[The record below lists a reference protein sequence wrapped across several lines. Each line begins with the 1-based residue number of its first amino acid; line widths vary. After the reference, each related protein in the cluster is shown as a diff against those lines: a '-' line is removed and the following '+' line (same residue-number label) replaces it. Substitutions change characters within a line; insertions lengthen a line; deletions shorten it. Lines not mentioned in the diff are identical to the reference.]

1 MKKHITVNQ
10 MKEISDKELAKYMDL
25 HFTHL
30 LEAVCYY
37 GADRPLG
44 RDKLSEMSRMIT
56 IGKMIEIIK
65 DNGYDFIEMYAQNIE
80 EESDVKHKEYIAIS
94 SGELYPAEF
103 FEETICDA
111 LWEAVKYVLEEDNNE
126 PLL

>member
-1 MKKHITVNQ
+1 MKQHITVNQ
-10 MKEISDKELAKYMDL
+10 MKEVKYKELAKYMSL

-56 IGKMIEIIK
+56 IGKMIEIIDK
-65 DNGYDFIEMYAQNIE
+65 KTEHHFIIDACLLKGNNYKNLGEGYGVSLRGKYHNKNFNY
-80 EESDVKHKEYIAIS
+80 KE
-94 SGELYPAEF
+94 L
-103 FEETICDA
+103 CDA
-111 LWEAVKYVLEEDNNE
+111 LWEAVKYLLNNE
-126 PLL
+126 